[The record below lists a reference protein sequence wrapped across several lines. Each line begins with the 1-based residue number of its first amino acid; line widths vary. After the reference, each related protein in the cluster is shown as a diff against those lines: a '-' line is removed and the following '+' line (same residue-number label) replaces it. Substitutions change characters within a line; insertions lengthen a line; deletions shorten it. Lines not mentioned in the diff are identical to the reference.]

1 MIMPKHSACGLFLLN
16 LKQGARNSNENSED
30 GRRRPAALASLD
42 FRYCKGSASSFF
54 HWLFRCLF
62 SQNGLQTTSCKWG
75 LCSSHHNSFSF
86 SSVRI
91 FTLHQTFVFLLR
103 VSAPAFFF
111 LNNVQNW
118 CADLLIKKSRAK
130 RAELRYLK
138 TNILFSRRLFILL
151 CQQTQTSNRTD

>member
-1 MIMPKHSACGLFLLN
+1 M
-16 LKQGARNSNENSED
+16 
-30 GRRRPAALASLD
+30 LASLD
-42 FRYCKGSASSFF
+42 FSPCKGSASLFF
-54 HWLFRCLF
+54 HWLFQCFF
-62 SQNGLQTTSCKWG
+62 SKNVLQMTPYKWG

-118 CADLLIKKSRAK
+118 CADLLIKKSLAK
-130 RAELRYLK
+130 LAELRYLK
-138 TNILFSRRLFILL
+138 PNILFSRRLFILV
-151 CQQTQTSNRTD
+151 CQQTQTSNLTD